1 MKNQS
6 KNASFPDMSQ
16 FDVAKI
22 TFDVSNVITSPVT
35 VSYALNNF
43 NDALITFV

>member
-1 MKNQS
+1 
-6 KNASFPDMSQ
+6 MSQ

-35 VSYALNNF
+35 VSYALNARSGPF
-43 NDALITFV
+43 II